1 MPLVRP
7 PANLLVGTAILLI
20 LVGVYFQFAPRA
32 LQPEPSVDTTPSP
45 FNYFS
50 RNSTPVPPLVKV
62 TADSDREKY
71 FLGENPL
78 IHLTVENRGRL
89 PIHISAGCDYRG
101 GTRANRFKIT
111 VHDIAGHLIAD
122 SMPAQVMMGGIGTDR
137 TLKLGE
143 TFTISAPLM
152 RYALIENPGTY
163 TIEISHDFGWY
174 PASARPI
181 PTARL
186 SLQFSEPNETQ
197 VRTIFA
203 AASVNNGFPSV
214 NSRGKSFG
222 DYTCLRFPRYLPLLQ
237 SAAIVGNA
245 KAVIA
250 IGHIRGSLATESL
263 LKLAAGSEFS
273 SDVRRTALEML
284 ADRAPYPAPISHYAP
299 QLVVAPDLLRE
310 GAWTDALRADTLRL
324 VRELLTTDTDLTPP
338 SLDLVSAFGT
348 SEDATRILT
357 ILDASLA
364 ENAPQGGLT
373 QSQSQLLYKS
383 LEALRYLQRLG
394 WSIPANPTRAS
405 EIYLTF
411 SLLERG
417 QLPYSAELEELA
429 RSNLRHPS
437 LIVRRSA
444 YDTLRQPVPNDL
456 LPAVRSDLQRNT
468 RGLRDAVLAYIRRT
482 QDTRLLPDL
491 IDHLK
496 NNRDRQHQDQLISHA
511 LALAG
516 PHKIIPILI
525 HQLNQPSIALENLD
539 QLTQLVMD
547 RRPASFNGVKW
558 QQPNFNALQAAW
570 REFYARYEE
579 RIIAGQKFSPEDPH
593 VPTTLFGGRYDW
605 SSSPH
610 R

>member
-1 MPLVRP
+1 MPRIRP
-7 PANLLVGTAILLI
+7 STHQLVGVALLLI
-20 LVGVYFQFAPRA
+20 FAYVYFQFAPHARP
-32 LQPEPSVDTTPSP
+32 PESAVDITPSP
-45 FNYFS
+45 LNYFS

-62 TADSDREKY
+62 TADSDRDHY

-89 PIHISAGCDYRG
+89 PLHVSAGGDYRG

-111 VHDIAGHLIAD
+111 VRDTGGHLIAD
-122 SMPAQVMMGGIGTDR
+122 PMPAQVMMGGIGADR

-143 TFTISAPLM
+143 AFTISAPLM

-174 PASARPI
+174 PTTARPI
-181 PTARL
+181 PAARL
-186 SLQFSEPNETQ
+186 SLQFAEPNETQ

-203 AASVNNGFPSV
+203 AASLNNGLPSV
-214 NSRGKSFG
+214 NSRGQSFG
-222 DYTCLRFPRYLPLLQ
+222 DYTCLRFPCYLPVLQ
-237 SAAIVGNA
+237 SAATGGNA

-263 LKLAAGSEFS
+263 LKLAANSEFS
-273 SDVRRTALEML
+273 ADVRRTALEML
-284 ADRAPYPAPISHYAP
+284 ADRAPYPASISHYAP

-310 GAWTDALRADTLRL
+310 GAWTDVLRADTLRL
-324 VRELLTTDTDLTPP
+324 VRELLSTDTDLTAP
-338 SLDLVSAFGT
+338 SLDLVSALGT
-348 SEDATRILT
+348 AEDAIRILT
-357 ILDASLA
+357 ILDASLVD
-364 ENAPQGGLT
+364 NAPQGGLT
-373 QSQSQLLYKS
+373 QSQGQRLYKS
-383 LEALRYLQRLG
+383 IEALRSLLRKG
-394 WSIPANPTRAS
+394 WGIPAKPTSTA

-417 QLPYSAELEELA
+417 QLPYSTEIETLA

-437 LIVRRSA
+437 LIVRRKA
-444 YDTLRQPVPNDL
+444 YDTIRQPVPDDL

-468 RGLRDAVLAYIRRT
+468 PGLRDGVLGYIWRT

-491 IDHLK
+491 IERLE
-496 NNRDRQHQDQLISHA
+496 NNRDRHQQDQLISHT

-516 PHKIIPILI
+516 PRKIIPILI
-525 HQLNQPSIALENLD
+525 GQLSQPSIALENLD

-547 RRPASFNGVKW
+547 RRPASFRGVKW
-558 QQPNFNALQAAW
+558 QQANFDALQTAW
-570 REFYARYEE
+570 HQFYAHYEE
-579 RIIAGQKFSPEDPH
+579 RILSGKKFSPEDRR
-593 VPTTLFGGRYDW
+593 VPPTLFGERYDW
-605 SSSPH
+605 TSAP